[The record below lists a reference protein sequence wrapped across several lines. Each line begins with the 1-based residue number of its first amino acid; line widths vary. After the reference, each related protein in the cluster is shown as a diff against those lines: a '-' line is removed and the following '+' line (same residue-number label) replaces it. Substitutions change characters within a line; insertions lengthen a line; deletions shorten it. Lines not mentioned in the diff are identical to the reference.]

1 MKLPKYV
8 ALSSLYLVLSGCG
21 GTQGP
26 EVVIGQ
32 MTIQS
37 TPSVCISPVGNGA
50 YLCANTRNT
59 NDYTLHVYGQCVVP
73 GMEWGITRQ
82 VTVATIDTS
91 ESVADGCGYEISLIS
106 VDNEVED
113 PVGTRYKNGV
123 GSSGGG
129 LIMYRVADGKNW
141 FSLAGY
147 TKKVYCEDDI
157 CGQAAAGT
165 PLYIPGNTEFELV
178 EIDGERHIQL
188 VASE

>member
-1 MKLPKYV
+1 M
-8 ALSSLYLVLSGCG
+8 
-21 GTQGP
+21 
-26 EVVIGQ
+26 
-32 MTIQS
+32 
-37 TPSVCISPVGNGA
+37 
-50 YLCANTRNT
+50 
-59 NDYTLHVYGQCVVP
+59 
-73 GMEWGITRQ
+73 
-82 VTVATIDTS
+82 
-91 ESVADGCGYEISLIS
+91 ADGCDYEISLIS

-129 LIMYRVADGKNW
+129 LIMYRVADGENW

-157 CGQAAAGT
+157 CGQAAAGA